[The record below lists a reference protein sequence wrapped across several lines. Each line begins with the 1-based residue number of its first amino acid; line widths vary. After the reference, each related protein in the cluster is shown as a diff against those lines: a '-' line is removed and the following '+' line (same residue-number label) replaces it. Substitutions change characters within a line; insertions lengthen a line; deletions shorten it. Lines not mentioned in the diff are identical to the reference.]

1 VSYSCCTQLSTGLDP
16 RRTRYFQTNWL
27 LQQGDILLAAGL
39 VALLQTLGA
48 EFVVGS
54 RLITPIY
61 NFV

>member
-27 LQQGDILLAAGL
+27 LQQGDIPLAAGL